1 LRPGELGEMIALHGR
16 LYADEYGLDSS
27 MEAFVGSSIV
37 RAALRGW
44 PHEQGGVWA
53 VESGGRLAGCVGYT
67 DEGDA
72 TAVLRWFVLER
83 PLRGQGLGRRLI
95 AELMEEVRAAGFAR
109 IRLET
114 FSELRAA
121 ARIYREHGFEVVSS
135 ETGPRWGR
143 DEITY
148 QHYELVLTEAQS
160 TTTTAPPRRGSPP
173 PSRLPSAESRA
184 TACTPPK

>member
-1 LRPGELGEMIALHGR
+1 MIALHGR
-16 LYADEYGLDSS
+16 LYAEEYGLDSS
-27 MEAFVGSSIV
+27 MEAFVGSGVV

-44 PHEQGGVWA
+44 PQEQGGVWV

-67 DEGDA
+67 DEGGG

-114 FSELRAA
+114 FSELSAA
-121 ARIYREHGFEVVSS
+121 ARIYREHGFEVVES

-148 QHYELVLTEAQS
+148 QHYELVLEPQS

-173 PSRLPSAESRA
+173 PSRLPSEPRA
-184 TACTPPK
+184 TAWTPPK

>member
-1 LRPGELGEMIALHGR
+1 MIALHGR

-27 MEAFVGSSIV
+27 MEAFVGSSVV

-44 PHEQGGVWA
+44 PQEQGGVWA

-72 TAVLRWFVLER
+72 TACLRWFVLER
-83 PLRGQGLGRRLI
+83 QLRSQGLGRRLI
-95 AELMEEVRAAGFAR
+95 AELIEEVRSAGFAR

-121 ARIYREHGFEVVSS
+121 ARIYREHGFEVVES

-148 QHYELVLTEAQS
+148 QHYELVLEPGASGSAADRAAAQ
-160 TTTTAPPRRGSPP
+160 AG
-173 PSRLPSAESRA
+173 
-184 TACTPPK
+184 